1 VSARWRYILG
11 EAFVGLRRNLL
22 MTVAVILS
30 VMVSLTLGGA
40 AYLLNQQV
48 NLATDDWIDK
58 VEVSI
63 FLCNERSCGVDIT
76 PDQQEQLLADL
87 QEQPIVEEVF
97 FESQEDAYER
107 FQVMFR
113 DDPDVAGVVEPDSL
127 PASFRV
133 KLVDPEQFEVIAQQF
148 EAYPGVEEVVDQQEL
163 LTDLLQFIRYIRI
176 AALGVAGIQLVAA
189 GVLIA
194 NTIRMAAFARRE
206 QTSIMK
212 LVGASN
218 WYVRLP
224 FVLEGMIAGALGALF
239 GWLLLFASVPRV
251 ADRLRDEV
259 QLVPFIGM
267 DQVLAVAPLM
277 LLSGVGIAALASLVA
292 LHRFLDV

>member
-87 QEQPIVEEVF
+87 QDQPIVEEVF

>member
-1 VSARWRYILG
+1 MSARWRYILG

-76 PDQQEQLLADL
+76 PDQQQQLLTDL
-87 QEQPIVEEVF
+87 ESQPLVEEVF

-133 KLVDPEQFEVIAQQF
+133 KLVDPERFEVIAQQF

-239 GWLLLFASVPRV
+239 GWLLLLGSVPRV
-251 ADRLRDEV
+251 ADRLREEV
-259 QLVPFIGM
+259 QLVPFIGL
-267 DQVLAVAPLM
+267 DEVLMVAPLM
-277 LLSGVGIAALASLVA
+277 LVSGVAIAAVASLVA

>member
-87 QEQPIVEEVF
+87 QGQPIVEEVF

-163 LTDLLQFIRYIRI
+163 LTDLLQFIRYIRV